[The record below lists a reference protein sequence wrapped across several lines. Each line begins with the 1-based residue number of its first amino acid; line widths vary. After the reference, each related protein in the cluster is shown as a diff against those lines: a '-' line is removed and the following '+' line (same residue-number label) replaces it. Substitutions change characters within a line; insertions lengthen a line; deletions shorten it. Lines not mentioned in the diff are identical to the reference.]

1 MPNNNVTLSWCDNG
15 LVHGQFA
22 ASISDLIISKDMPI
36 TSVMQ
41 TAGSQISVLR
51 QYTITKWMNE
61 YEEDWILILD
71 SDIVAYRDKIKIL
84 WDVVQSTDIKIISG
98 LYFIDKLGI
107 IQPALFNKGTENEFM
122 TPIYPIPENKLIKV
136 DYAGMGCML
145 IHRDII
151 KQIVDTLKT
160 NILFREDYINNNII
174 GEDIYF
180 FKMVKDAGI
189 QLYAHTGAHVDHIKP
204 YKLNIDHYNN
214 LINQR

>member
-1 MPNNNVTLSWCDNG
+1 

-41 TAGSQISVLR
+41 TAGSQISLLR
-51 QYTITKWMNE
+51 QYTITKWINE

-71 SDIVAYRDKIKIL
+71 SDIVAYREKIKVL

-98 LYFIDKLGI
+98 LYFIDKFGKL
-107 IQPALFNKGTENEFM
+107 QPALFNKGTENEFM

-136 DYAGMGCML
+136 DYAGMGCIL

-151 KQIVDTLKT
+151 KQIVDRLKT
-160 NILFREDYINNNII
+160 NILFREDYINNQMV
-174 GEDIYF
+174 GEDTYF

-189 QLYAHTGAHVDHIKP
+189 QLYAHTGAHVDHIKT

>member
-1 MPNNNVTLSWCDNG
+1 

-22 ASISDLIISKDMPI
+22 ASISDLIISKDIPI

-41 TAGSQISVLR
+41 TAGSQISLLR

-71 SDIVAYRDKIKIL
+71 SDIVAYRDKIKVL

-98 LYFIDKLGI
+98 LYFINKLGI

-136 DYAGMGCML
+136 DYAGMGCIL

-151 KQIVDTLKT
+151 KQIVDKLKT
-160 NILFREDYINNNII
+160 NILFREDYINNQMV
-174 GEDIYF
+174 GEDTYF

-189 QLYAHTGAHVDHIKP
+189 QLYAHTGAHVDHIKT
-204 YKLNIDHYNN
+204 YRLNIGHYNN